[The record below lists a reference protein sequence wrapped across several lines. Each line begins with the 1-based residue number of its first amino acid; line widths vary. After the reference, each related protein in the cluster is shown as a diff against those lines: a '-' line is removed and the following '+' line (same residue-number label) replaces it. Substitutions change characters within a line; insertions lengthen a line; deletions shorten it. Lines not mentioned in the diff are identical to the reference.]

1 MKKSTLIF
9 LVSLIFV
16 SACKQDYVIKSHGI
30 SYLEKREK
38 LITINKS
45 NKNDTVKVLGQPA
58 TKGMTNDNLWIYI
71 ERTKTR
77 GKLTKMG
84 RAYLEKNN
92 VLVLEFNKFGI
103 LIKKD
108 FYDKD
113 NKYSCFTS
121 FIYNSTLKFSSRIHF
136 LSYTLYEFIYETW
149 FLYCIFG
156 TSFIIFYFVHF
167 IFIRHRFLF

>member
-71 ERTKTR
+71 ERTRTR

-84 RAYLEKNN
+84 RAHLEKNN

-108 FYDKD
+108 FYDKG
-113 NKYSCFTS
+113 NMKKIKFAKKITENELRKEN
-121 FIYNSTLKFSSRIHF
+121 FIYSF
-136 LSYTLYEFIYETW
+136 LS
-149 FLYCIFG
+149 
-156 TSFIIFYFVHF
+156 S
-167 IFIRHRFLF
+167 IRQKMEIKKK